1 MVTYKITPLNPSQ
14 PPFTKGR
21 RTISLLYQREA
32 VKKSKTQ
39 SQDGGISEKM

>member
-1 MVTYKITPLNPSQ
+1 LEDGEELNPRL
-14 PPFTKGR
+14 PF
-21 RTISLLYQREA
+21 SLFKKNLPTLGGREA